1 MVVLFCIFLS
11 YLPDFQVPS
20 HHHLPDW
27 REELRNGGDK
37 PSPHILDSGDAFS
50 GYSRPMKFTLLG
62 SGTSTGVPLPGCTC
76 KVCTSKHPRNH
87 RDRTSACITLDD
99 GRVVLI
105 DAGPDLRY
113 QALKHNVHRVDSVLF
128 THAHADHILGIDD
141 LRSFNFVS
149 RKRISCFGS
158 AETMDSITSNFSYI
172 FSPRPGYEGGMVA
185 QLDPHIVSNEETCV
199 IEGLS
204 LHLFP
209 LVHGAM
215 TVTGFRVGEIGYA
228 TDFNMM
234 SQRAEEILTGVKYLF
249 IDGLRYEPHKTHVT
263 IPQAVEIAQRLK
275 AERTYIIHT
284 THTIDYDEVNASL
297 PRGIELGYDGLTIQC
312 S

>member
-1 MVVLFCIFLS
+1 
-11 YLPDFQVPS
+11 
-20 HHHLPDW
+20 
-27 REELRNGGDK
+27 
-37 PSPHILDSGDAFS
+37 
-50 GYSRPMKFTLLG
+50 MKFTLLG
-62 SGTSTGVPLPGCTC
+62 SGTSTGVPLPGCMC

-99 GRVVLI
+99 DRVVLI

-113 QALKHNVHRVDSVLF
+113 QALKHHVRRVDSVLF

-149 RKRISCFGS
+149 RKRISCYGS

-172 FSPRPGYEGGMVA
+172 FTPRPGYEGGMVA

-204 LHLFP
+204 FDLFP
-209 LVHGAM
+209 LVHGGM

-234 SQRAEEILTGVKYLF
+234 SQRAEEILQGVKYLF

-297 PRGIELGYDGLTIQC
+297 PQGIELGYDGLTIQC